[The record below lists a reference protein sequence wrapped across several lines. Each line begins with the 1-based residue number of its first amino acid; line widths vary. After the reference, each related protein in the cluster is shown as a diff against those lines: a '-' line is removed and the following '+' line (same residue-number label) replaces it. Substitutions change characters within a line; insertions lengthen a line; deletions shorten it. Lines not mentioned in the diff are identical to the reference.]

1 MSRVHVEWKWKA
13 PHIEDEDIVYP
24 KLKKFLD
31 FRTNVIIP
39 DPTLHDD
46 EVDLSYHTFLELYK
60 FRIIY
65 YLMQIDDISLTKAYS
80 EWSRAY
86 KFNNRIYEIMQ
97 FIVKKEKPK
106 ILMNRNPTLVMI
118 WCRKT
123 YLIAGK
129 TS

>member
-1 MSRVHVEWKWKA
+1 
-13 PHIEDEDIVYP
+13 
-24 KLKKFLD
+24 
-31 FRTNVIIP
+31 
-39 DPTLHDD
+39 
-46 EVDLSYHTFLELYK
+46 
-60 FRIIY
+60 
-65 YLMQIDDISLTKAYS
+65 MQIDDISLTKAYS

>member
-46 EVDLSYHTFLELYK
+46 EVDLV
-60 FRIIY
+60 IIGQ
-65 YLMQIDDISLTKAYS
+65 LKL
-80 EWSRAY
+80 
-86 KFNNRIYEIMQ
+86 
-97 FIVKKEKPK
+97 
-106 ILMNRNPTLVMI
+106 L
-118 WCRKT
+118 
-123 YLIAGK
+123 
-129 TS
+129 